1 MGSLVMQNELT
12 IRQSTEIAAL
22 ATEAKGYADNSRA
35 ANTTRAYRSDWN
47 DFATWCAQAGVEALP
62 ASAAAVALYL
72 TARAPSLSVATLA
85 RRRAAITAAHKLAD
99 LPAPQSQDLAR
110 VWSGIQRAHGRPPVQ
125 KQALSTEA
133 LRQSVIAQPESLAGL
148 RNRALLL
155 IGFAGGLR
163 RSEIAALSM
172 PGTPDATVTLTITA
186 AGLDITLTRSK
197 GDQLGGG
204 ATVSIPNGAR
214 STSCP
219 VLAVT
224 AWLAASQ
231 ITTGPVFR
239 QIKKGGKITPEA
251 LSPEA
256 VASIVKDAAEIV
268 GIDPAAIGGHSL
280 RSGLA
285 TAAAANDAPGH
296 VIMRHLRHK
305 KFETTER
312 YIRQGNRFIRN
323 ASTFAGL

>member
-1 MGSLVMQNELT
+1 MNTDLA
-12 IRQSTEIAAL
+12 IRQSSELTAL
-22 ATEAKGYADNSRA
+22 ATEARGYADNSRA

-47 DFATWCAQAGVEALP
+47 DFSAWCANAGAPSIP
-62 ASAAAVALYL
+62 ASAATVALYL
-72 TARAPSLSVATLA
+72 TDRATSLSVASLA
-85 RRRAAITAAHKLAD
+85 RRRAAIAAAHRLAD

-110 VWSGIQRAHGRPPVQ
+110 VWNGIQRAHGRPPVQ

-155 IGFAGGLR
+155 IGFGGGLR
-163 RSEIAALSM
+163 RSEIAALCIA
-172 PGTPDATVTLTITA
+172 GTPDATITLTITA

-197 GDQLGGG
+197 GDQLGSG
-204 ATVSIPNGAR
+204 AVVSIPNGAR

-219 VLAVT
+219 VLAAQ
-224 AWLAASQ
+224 AWIAAAQ
-231 ITTGPVFR
+231 IETGPVFR
-239 QIKKGGKITPEA
+239 QIKKGGKMTPDA

-268 GIDPAAIGGHSL
+268 GIDPKAIGGHSL

-285 TAAAANDAPGH
+285 TAAAQNDAPGH